1 MMKQQSTPEID
12 LDVFDGNPLNF
23 HYFMAVFRETVEK
36 KIEDSC
42 ERLSQLIKYI
52 TVEVKDMATSQAYGG
67 AEDTE
72 ES

>member
-23 HYFMAVFRETVEK
+23 HYFMAAFRETVEK

-42 ERLSQLIKYI
+42 GRLSQLIKYI